1 MIFYPRVVCPVSSF
15 IADTNWTSCKTKFF
29 INATKSLIQGWPIYL
44 NECTVHRPVLTCVIL
59 SFRLGERCLRV
70 VVVAIVVV
78 VSIMVVDMS
87 AAAGGVAEV
96 VSVDRTEGASPTK
109 RKFPVT
115 CTFGSPS
122 AANFNTCSP
131 L

>member
-1 MIFYPRVVCPVSSF
+1 MVCPVSSF
-15 IADTNWTSCKTKFF
+15 IADTNWTSCKTKLF
-29 INATKSLIQGWPIYL
+29 INATKTLIQETRANKRPVSLDEY
-44 NECTVHRPVLTCVIL
+44 TFHRPILTCVIL

-70 VVVAIVVV
+70 VVVAMVVV

-122 AANFNTCSP
+122 AANFSTCSP